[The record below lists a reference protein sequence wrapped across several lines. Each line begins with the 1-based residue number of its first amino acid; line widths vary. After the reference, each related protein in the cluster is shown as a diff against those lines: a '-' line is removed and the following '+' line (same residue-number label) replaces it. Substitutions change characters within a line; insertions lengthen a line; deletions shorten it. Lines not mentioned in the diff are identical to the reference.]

1 MASPSLDDET
11 TKKVIRQVE
20 FYFSDSN
27 LPRDDFLR
35 KTVSESEDGM
45 VSLALICSFNRMRKH
60 LNLGDVKPN
69 EVKEETV
76 KAVAEV
82 LKNAASLRLSDDGSK
97 VGRITELSKPEE
109 VVEQVEIRTI
119 SASPF
124 EYNVK
129 LEEVESFFG
138 QYAKVNSVR
147 LPRHVGDKR
156 FFCGTALV
164 EFSSDEELQNVLK
177 QKLVYAGAEL
187 ELKPKKDFDAER
199 EIELEKHEK
208 CRKSVDSIHEEE
220 DPETN
225 YPKGLLIAF
234 KLKGI
239 SDEVPSEKNST
250 DEQANGNNGVTKT
263 DEQNPSEV
271 AAVAAAEDS
280 DQKMSENDGNDK
292 ENNGVN
298 EEKDSETKE
307 KEQENNEVKEEKAEV
322 EEKGQ
327 ENNGVNE
334 GKATEGEKKGQETE
348 KRSAASFKE
357 DSDVVLRE
365 DLKVI
370 FEKFGDVKYIDFKM
384 GAESG
389 FIRFDVPE
397 AAQKARAAAVLSEK
411 GGLAVKNF
419 IAILDPVSGEAEKE
433 YWSLL
438 RGNQDKRRESFN
450 NRGGFNNR
458 GRGGRHGRGGGGGR
472 FLRQRENDSAGGRQN
487 KFRRY

>member
-1 MASPSLDDET
+1 MAIPSLDEET

-35 KTVSESEDGM
+35 KTVTESEDGM

-60 LNLGDVKPN
+60 LNLGDVKPS
-69 EVKEETV
+69 EVKDDTV

-82 LKNAASLRLSDDGSK
+82 LKNAASLKLSEDGSK

-124 EYNVK
+124 EYTVK

-208 CRKSVDSIHEEE
+208 CCKSVNSNHEEE
-220 DPETN
+220 DPEAN

-234 KLKGI
+234 KLKSI
-239 SDEVPSEKNST
+239 SEEVPSEKNST
-250 DEQANGNNGVTKT
+250 DEQANGNNGATKT

-271 AAVAAAEDS
+271 AAAAAEDS
-280 DQKMSENDGNDK
+280 DQKMSEND

-298 EEKDSETKE
+298 EEKDAEGKE
-307 KEQENNEVKEEKAEV
+307 KEQENKEVKEEKAEV
-322 EEKGQ
+322 EEKGLL
-327 ENNGVNE
+327 ELYKKSGNGVNE
-334 GKATEGEKKGQETE
+334 GKATEGEKKDQETE
-348 KRSAASFKE
+348 KRSAASYKE

-411 GGLAVKNF
+411 GGLVVKNF
-419 IAILDPVSGEAEKE
+419 IAILDPVTGNAEKE

-458 GRGGRHGRGGGGGR
+458 GRGGRHGRGGGR

-487 KFRRY
+487 KFRKF